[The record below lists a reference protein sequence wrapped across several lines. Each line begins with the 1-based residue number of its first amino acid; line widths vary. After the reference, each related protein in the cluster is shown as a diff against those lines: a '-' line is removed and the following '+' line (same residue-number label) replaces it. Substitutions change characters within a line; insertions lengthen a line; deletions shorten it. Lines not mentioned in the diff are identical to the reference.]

1 MSAPVFL
8 AEPGTLSAL
17 QTGDT
22 YLLDGEEGRHAAVVQ
37 RRGPGEVV
45 EVVDGAGVR
54 LRGEVLSNDDGALL
68 LTIQTVNTEPTEPF
82 QFTLVQALAKND
94 RDEQAIEAATELG
107 VADVIPWQS
116 QRAGVVWRGNRAEKS
131 RQRWINTGR
140 HAAKQSRRATV
151 PEVGS
156 LQTTTHLAG
165 AIKAAV
171 AQGTNVLVLHEEAA
185 TGLSEVI
192 RALSAAPAPCAVWL
206 VVGPEG
212 GISSDEVTKL
222 TSAGAQTVRLGRNVL
237 RASSAGPVALA
248 ALQSGLG
255 LWDQP

>member
-17 QTGDT
+17 QAGDT

-54 LRGEVLSNDDGALL
+54 LRGEVLSNADGALL
-68 LTIQTVNTEPTEPF
+68 ITVQTVTTEPPDRF

-107 VADVIPWQS
+107 VATVIPWQS
-116 QRAGVVWRGNRAEKS
+116 QRAVVVWRGNRAQKS
-131 RQRWINTGR
+131 RQRWVNTVR
-140 HAAKQSRRATV
+140 HAAKQSRRSSV
-151 PEVGS
+151 PQVGE
-156 LQTTTHLAG
+156 LQTTAQLAQAVRG
-165 AIKAAV
+165 AV
-171 AQGTNVLVLHEEAA
+171 AQGNKVLVLHEEA
-185 TGLSEVI
+185 TSPLSEVI
-192 RALSAAPAPCAVWL
+192 ATLAAAPQAAEVWL
-206 VVGPEG
+206 LVGPEG
-212 GISSDEVTKL
+212 GISAEEVTKL
-222 TSAGAQTVRLGRNVL
+222 TAAGAQAVRLGRTVL

-255 LWDQP
+255 LWD